1 MNHLVG
7 WSAFGVVVFT
17 MLLLDLGILNR
28 KEKAVSMREALTW
41 SAVWIISALL
51 FCAGIYWVRG
61 QSGDWDRAYDDAVA
75 FLTGY
80 LVEESLS
87 VDNLFVFVLIFSYF
101 RVSPTLQRTVLYW
114 GILGAIL
121 MRAVFIA
128 AGIALIQQFH
138 WIIYIFG
145 AFLVYTGVKLA
156 FKGDDEVHPD
166 QNIVLRIFRRFF
178 PVTKEYVGKKFW
190 IRENGKLFATPLFV
204 VVIVVETTDLIF
216 AVDSIPAII
225 GITQDPFLVYTSNIF
240 AVMGLR
246 SLYFA
251 LAGLMDKFHLLKYGL
266 AVILSFVGIKM
277 LVPGITE
284 LLMHHEYEIPNPVAL
299 GVVIGTLALCMIG
312 SLIIPPPREE
322 AHAEAAEQELQDKA
336 PLPPH

>member
-1 MNHLVG
+1 
-7 WSAFGVVVFT
+7 

-51 FCAGIYWVRG
+51 FCAGIYWHRG
-61 QSGDWDRAYDDAVA
+61 QAGDWVRAQEDATA

-101 RVSPTLQRTVLYW
+101 RVAPTLQRTVLYW

-190 IRENGKLFATPLFV
+190 VRENGKLFATPLFV

-251 LAGLMDKFHLLKYGL
+251 LAGLMDRFHLLKYGL
-266 AVILSFVGIKM
+266 AIILSFVGVKM
-277 LVPGITE
+277 LIPGITE
-284 LLMHHEYEIPNPVAL
+284 LLLHHKYELQNEVAL
-299 GVVIGTLALCMIG
+299 GVVLGTLAICMIA
-312 SLIIPPPREE
+312 SLLIPPKPEGP
-322 AHAEAAEQELQDKA
+322 AAELPNPEMQDKA